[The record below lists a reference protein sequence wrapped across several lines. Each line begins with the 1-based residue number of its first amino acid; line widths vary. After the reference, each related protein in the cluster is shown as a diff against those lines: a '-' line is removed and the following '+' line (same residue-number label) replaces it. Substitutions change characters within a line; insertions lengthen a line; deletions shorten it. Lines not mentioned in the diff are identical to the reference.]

1 MFLKVKVFPQTKK
14 EEVIQKSKDSFVIKV
29 KAKPEQGKANQR
41 MRELLADYL
50 NLSLKQVRIIKGRQ
64 QRNKII
70 HIIP

>member
-50 NLSLKQVRIIKGRQ
+50 NLSLKQVWIIKGRQ